1 MSPRISS
8 RSRSAQTAIGAARQI
23 TVTQE
28 GRMVAF
34 ATVTTNDHHEL
45 FANIHIESG
54 HVPVQTRPAL
64 VDALMSVAGTDGA
77 RRLNLVV
84 PMGDCLLEDLHQRCE
99 VRSVRPAGATCLIG
113 AVPATSAA
121 PPADHRSAPA
131 AGRPLDVAVSSL
143 M

>member
-34 ATVTTNDHHEL
+34 ATVTTNDNHEL

-54 HVPVQTRPAL
+54 HVPMQTRPAL
-64 VDALMSVAGTDGA
+64 LDALMSVAGTDGA

-84 PMGDCLLEDLHQRCE
+84 PMGDCLIEDLHQCCE
-99 VRSVRPAGATCLIG
+99 VRTTRPAGATCLIG
-113 AVPATSAA
+113 AVPPTSAA
-121 PPADHRSAPA
+121 PLATHRSAA
-131 AGRPLDVAVSSL
+131 TAGRPLDVAVSLL

>member
-1 MSPRISS
+1 
-8 RSRSAQTAIGAARQI
+8 
-23 TVTQE
+23 
-28 GRMVAF
+28 MVAF

-99 VRSVRPAGATCLIG
+99 VHSVRPAGATCLIG
-113 AVPATSAA
+113 AVPTTSAA
-121 PPADHRSAPA
+121 PLVDHRSAPA

>member
-1 MSPRISS
+1 MSPRNSL
-8 RSRSAQTAIGAARQI
+8 RSRSAQTAIAAARQI
-23 TVTQE
+23 TVTQD

-84 PMGDCLLEDLHQRCE
+84 PMGDGLLEDLHQRCE
-99 VRSVRPAGATCLIG
+99 VRTVRPAGATCLIG
-113 AVPATSAA
+113 AVPAGSAA
-121 PPADHRSAPA
+121 GPAEPRSSPA
-131 AGRPLDVAVSSL
+131 AGRPLDVAVNSL

>member
-84 PMGDCLLEDLHQRCE
+84 PMGDCLLE
-99 VRSVRPAGATCLIG
+99 AGATCLIG